1 VSVKPSDEHWTVSSS
16 KLQDSQLKLP
26 LTHASCP
33 STVVSAPIE
42 IVWALLT
49 DPARWGDFFDV
60 RITSVEPA
68 GSAVIGQRFY
78 GESGPRFL
86 HIGLKFEYTEV
97 KEAQHRLGLNVRLPF
112 GITVREDLN
121 CIPISSTRCRVN
133 YHCNFGFA
141 KGWRGA
147 ITRAIIRRNLDA
159 GPVDSLSRLRR
170 AAEERY
176 TALQDF
182 NS

>member
-1 VSVKPSDEHWTVSSS
+1 
-16 KLQDSQLKLP
+16 
-26 LTHASCP
+26 
-33 STVVSAPIE
+33 
-42 IVWALLT
+42 VWLLLT

-60 RITSVEPA
+60 RITRVEPA
-68 GSAVIGQRFY
+68 GSAVVGQRFY

-86 HIGLKFEYTEV
+86 HIGLKFEYTKV
-97 KEAQHRLGLNVRLPF
+97 NEAQHQLGLNVQLPF

-147 ITRAIIRRNLDA
+147 ITRAIMRRNLDA
-159 GPVDSLSRLRR
+159 GPVDSLSRLKR
-170 AAEERY
+170 AAEQRY
-176 TALQDF
+176 TALQD
-182 NS
+182 SKS